1 MSKVFMATRW
11 VYVPLRRPVRKKNM
25 AVKQSCRVWLN
36 SAKLTTDALRVHL
49 GCPGVG
55 ETDRRT
61 TEAHLAAMLACA
73 TLAAAIVALP
83 AAHAML
89 YTAPVSAII
98 NSMQTIPLHGEAGW
112 DALTAT
118 INGQL
123 RAVNRP

>member
-1 MSKVFMATRW
+1 MRPYAA
-11 VYVPLRRPVRKKNM
+11 PVRKKNM
-25 AVKQSCRVWLN
+25 TIKQSCRVWLS
-36 SAKLTTDALRVHL
+36 SAKFTTEALRVHL
-49 GCPGVG
+49 GCPGMG

-83 AAHAML
+83 AAHATL

-98 NSMQTIPLHGEAGW
+98 NNMQTIPLHGEAGW
-112 DALTAT
+112 HALTAA

-123 RAVNRP
+123 CAVNRPVCARPTVL